1 MKMNRVEKIQND
13 YERIKGKVCQ
23 VRENVPYIEKMEEIR
38 TQQVENNKKKLHIE
52 RLKEEIEAISDFQVK
67 ERYQVDIAKAE
78 EDLQEGIE
86 NLRKLEQERDTI
98 VNEKKKK
105 ERDVRK
111 RIYDKINELQ
121 DTTRKEFIKQRK
133 EIELKIQRN
142 KIDYEMLNLKFSKFQ
157 YQYDENGKPTNG
169 EEFRGMLERQQYL
182 MERRK
187 HLEEMC
193 SMCDKYCDELVT
205 PYEMLPE
212 LPNNKIYIEYNQV
225 IEKTEQEEQEQK
237 DDLLEKM
244 VKGREKREQERYD
257 ETIEE
262 AMEEEKRKSE
272 QQKQEEQEDDLLEE
286 MVKGREKREQER
298 YDETIE
304 EAMREEKRKFE
315 QQKQEE
321 QEQEQQVNIVLE
333 IFENKIFINGKDNNL
348 FYKEEVKNKK
358 ELMEEYAINSRFYGD
373 KKNIKNI
380 DWALLSTLD
389 EIDDKDNTL
398 VMNYLSII
406 RGSGLKDK
414 SLEESIKEFNERV
427 HVEYKFNV
435 NQGNLLNLKEKRLAR
450 KAKELGI
457 ASLSG
462 ISEKS
467 LWDRMKNTIV
477 DKIRNRKFFPKN
489 EKVQQLDS
497 KGVKTRQEE
506 QKKRTQHAT
515 NREDYKKEKMEKY
528 KYDNRDGHLEA
539 NAMEA
544 QQKVEVLK
552 PDAVIGKDD
561 EEIKL

>member
-237 DDLLEKM
+237 DDLLEK
-244 VKGREKREQERYD
+244 
-257 ETIEE
+257 
-262 AMEEEKRKSE
+262 
-272 QQKQEEQEDDLLEE
+272 